1 MGVLTIVLL
10 VCPGT
15 KLDLLWRLNPDA
27 HTAFQSLGRASILLM
42 VIVGTACAF
51 AAIGLWRATRWG
63 LQLAIII
70 LCVNA
75 IGDLLNAILRHD
87 YRSLIGLPVA
97 GAMIFYL
104 SRCLCPG
111 NSGN

>member
-1 MGVLTIVLL
+1 MCSLTIILL
-10 VCPGT
+10 IFPGT
-15 KLDLLWRLNPDA
+15 KLDLLWRLNPSA
-27 HTAFQSLGRASILLM
+27 HAAFQSLGRASIFLM
-42 VIVGTACAF
+42 VIVGTACALTAF
-51 AAIGLWRATRWG
+51 GLWRRTRWG
-63 LQLAIII
+63 LQLAMVI

-104 SRCLCPG
+104 SRRLNPD
-111 NSGN
+111 NSRN